1 MKPAIIV
8 DSTASIN
15 EAVKALDNVFIVD
28 LTVIFEDGSVFEDS
42 SQENEQRNFF
52 DRLKKEEVLPTTSQP
67 SVGQYY
73 ETLNTIIEEGYDTV
87 FAVHLS
93 KEISGTYQSA
103 TMVLSENSHL
113 IDAYCID
120 STAAAVVAEAIVEN
134 ILQWVDQGKSAQEI
148 NELAKWQANRTNIYL
163 MVENLD
169 NLAKGGRLSTTSA
182 MIGNLLK
189 IRPLLYFKDGKIE
202 VFEKIRTNRRVYQR
216 FYELIEESMQEFP
229 DGVEI
234 RFAHSLAQ
242 QEVDK
247 LSATIKEKYPDMSIK
262 VNGLSPV
269 IGVHTGVGAIGLAI
283 IPIIKS

>member
-8 DSTASIN
+8 DSTASVS
-15 EAVKALDNVFIVD
+15 EAVKRLENVFIVD
-28 LTVIFEDGSVFEDS
+28 LTVIFEDGTVVEDS
-42 SQENEQRNFF
+42 SQEDEQLVFF
-52 DRLKKEEVLPTTSQP
+52 DRLNQVKVLPTTSQP

-73 ETLNTIIEEGYDTV
+73 ETLNTIIEKGYDTV

-103 TMVLSENSHL
+103 SMVLSEYSHL
-113 IDAYCID
+113 IDTYCID
-120 STAAAVVAEAIVEN
+120 SKAAAVVAESMVDN
-134 ILQWVDQGKSAQEI
+134 ILQWIDQGMTAQEI
-148 NELAKWQANRTNIYL
+148 HDKALWQAEHTNIYL

-182 MIGNLLK
+182 VIGNLLK
-189 IRPLLYFKDGKIE
+189 IRPLLYFKEGKIE

-216 FYELIEESMQEFP
+216 FYELIDEATAEFD

-234 RFAHSLAQ
+234 RFAHVLAKA
-242 QEVDK
+242 EVDK
-247 LSATIKEKYPDMSIK
+247 LSEAIKERHPQISIK

-269 IGVHTGVGAIGLAI
+269 VGAHTGVGAIGMAI
-283 IPIIKS
+283 IPIIKP